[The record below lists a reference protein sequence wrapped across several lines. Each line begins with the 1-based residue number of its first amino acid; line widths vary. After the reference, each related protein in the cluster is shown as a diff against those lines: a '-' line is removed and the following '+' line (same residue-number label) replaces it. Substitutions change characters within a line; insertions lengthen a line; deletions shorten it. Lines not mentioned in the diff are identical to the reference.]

1 MVYMEIEK
9 IFAKNIQLYRGRLGL
24 TQEELAERCFQIE
37 DDALANRS
45 YISDIENCRRNITL
59 DKIGNLAKALGVQPH
74 QLFLTKDDSEKL

>member
-1 MVYMEIEK
+1 MEIEK